1 MSLTPAELWQ
11 KITSYSI
18 ALPDQCRQWANDIAR
33 TQGAAAALQTDQI
46 VIYLREQNL
55 LTEYQLAQLT
65 DAAEP
70 LLKIGPWR
78 IEDRVPHAPFSSW
91 FVGNDVARSRKRW
104 LFVVNDS
111 LLQQSDVR
119 QAGPSLEWNKINSA
133 MKLTDGFNFEPLE
146 KQGTQLLLIA
156 QPIEGE
162 LFQLQATSPY
172 NIAQWI
178 LQLARSL
185 QELHQNRMIHGHI
198 RPDRLWLDSQGKVTL
213 LRDPLVPPNPA
224 ATTDAWSP
232 LDCQLEPAGRVH
244 YMAPELSVP
253 GQMWTTSAD
262 VYSLGCLWYWLITGS
277 APFQSFPLNQVA
289 VQHAVSQLYVSEN
302 DVGGSRLAECFKF
315 CVAKNP
321 ASRFGQAGAL
331 AAALE
336 VALSKTEKT
345 ATVVT
350 PKAPKLEAKAD
361 KPKAEPVKGEVT
373 KANALKSEAPKVES
387 PKVETPKVET
397 PQNDSLKVEPKR
409 SEAAKPTAASTPSLK
424 VEPPKPEPPK
434 VEPPKAESLKA
445 DAPKP
450 ATAKPTPAQPVVTP
464 PTTVPPQ
471 ASPPAVPASVK
482 SVPAQTDATK
492 PAPLKP
498 APPKPD
504 QSKPAQPNPAQAKP
518 EAPASETKKPEIKKP
533 EINKPESQKPEVTKP
548 EVTRTEAPKGDVAI
562 ETKAQPAVAKE
573 PIATEPIAKEPVAK
587 EQPSSTVPQPVA
599 NVTPSPKTEST
610 EPQLPKPEPSQPKAA
625 TPPVAPAPVAPAPV
639 IPAAVVKAPVV
650 AAPPSAAPE
659 TKQAEPVVPAPKT
672 ETIAAPPVAPTT
684 VAAAVTAPTEAPK
697 KKSGKKKSTGSSGK
711 KKKSSKTRPAWV
723 MPALAAGSL
732 LFMAIVF
739 VLLTQFSGNNN
750 QPAPQ
755 PPPIANND
763 PTAPVDST
771 EPGDTGTGTKPVAR
785 DAVHDKFTVVSDD
798 KTLPWAPPT
807 SGDPFSLDM
816 LPPEAQVWMY
826 WKASKFSQDPQGQQ
840 LMSLLEADIAPGTEF
855 LISRSGTTLDNLND
869 VLIAFYPG
877 KEGKPEIAIRF
888 TLTSEQTLSSLK
900 SKWGN
905 VQDAKSGKATIYT
918 NDRGEAYFASL
929 EPPTSDQKIKSFT
942 VGPQKRIEELVALD
956 GGIPPLRRQLEQLHR
971 RTDASADL
979 TILFAPGFLF
989 TDGRQILANSVPAL
1003 RDPLA
1008 QVLATDMQGGL
1019 LTTTMKNNWYAE
1031 LRLVGNSDQDA
1042 SRIAN
1047 DLTKRFT
1054 NLPDEIESRLI
1065 ANSFDASWGKL
1076 SLRYPQML
1084 RELLKHLRVNVE
1096 DGQAIANFYLPKVA
1110 APNVLVAS
1118 WLAAHS
1124 DSNKTLVANKD
1135 DQPTDQPILTPDQFL
1150 DRPIKLSF
1158 DQESLEIA
1166 LQSIAE
1172 STNDGLPANQPKL
1185 TMELDYESMEK
1196 DGITQNQQIRQFAH
1210 NGVPLRNVLTDLVK
1224 RANPTPGIQDTTSA
1238 EMKFVWILVDEADKP
1253 GGKKLLL
1260 TTRAYVADKKLTLSK
1275 EFAMP

>member
-11 KITSYSI
+11 KITSYSL

-46 VIYLREQNL
+46 VSYLREQKL

-70 LLKIGPWR
+70 LLKIGPYR
-78 IEDRVPHAPFSSW
+78 IEDRVAHIPFSSW

-111 LLQQSDVR
+111 LLQQPEVR

-146 KQGTQLLLIA
+146 KHGPQLLLIA

-172 NIAQWI
+172 DIAQWI

-198 RPDRLWLDSQGKVTL
+198 RPDRLWRDSQGKVTL

-224 ATTDAWSP
+224 ATADTWSP
-232 LDCQLEPAGRVH
+232 LDCQLEPASRVH

-253 GQMWTTSAD
+253 GQTWTTAAD

-321 ASRFGQAGAL
+321 TSRFAQAGAL
-331 AAALE
+331 AAVLE

-350 PKAPKLEAKAD
+350 PKTPKPQAKAD
-361 KPKAEPVKGEVT
+361 KPKAEPVKAEVT
-373 KANALKSEAPKVES
+373 KATAVKAEAPKVES

-397 PQNDSLKVEPKR
+397 AKADSLKG
-409 SEAAKPTAASTPSLK
+409 
-424 VEPPKPEPPK
+424 
-434 VEPPKAESLKA
+434 

-450 ATAKPTPAQPVVTP
+450 AAVKPTPAQPVVTP
-464 PTTVPPQ
+464 PTAVPPQ
-471 ASPPAVPASVK
+471 ASPTAVPASVK
-482 SVPAQTDATK
+482 PVPAPMDA
-492 PAPLKP
+492 P
-498 APPKPD
+498 
-504 QSKPAQPNPAQAKP
+504 KPAQPKPAQPKPAQAKP
-518 EAPASETKKPEIKKP
+518 AQAKPGAPAPEIKKPELNKPEIKKP
-533 EINKPESQKPEVTKP
+533 EVPHTEPSKSDVVKETNTK
-548 EVTRTEAPKGDVAI
+548 
-562 ETKAQPAVAKE
+562 QAVAKE
-573 PIATEPIAKEPVAK
+573 SLAKESIAKEQA
-587 EQPSSTVPQPVA
+587 PSSVPQPVA
-599 NVTPSPKTEST
+599 NVTPSPKTEPMQPNVS
-610 EPQLPKPEPSQPKAA
+610 KSEPSQHKAI
-625 TPPVAPAPVAPAPV
+625 TPPVTPASVTPAPV
-639 IPAAVVKAPVV
+639 IPASAVKAPVV
-650 AAPPSAAPE
+650 DAPPSAPPE
-659 TKQAEPVVPAPKT
+659 TKQPEPVVPAPKT
-672 ETIAAPPVAPTT
+672 ETTAAPPVAPTT
-684 VAAAVTAPTEAPK
+684 VAAAVTTPTEAPK

-711 KKKSSKTRPAWV
+711 KKKSSKARPAWV

-750 QPAPQ
+750 QPTPQ
-755 PPPIANND
+755 PPPIASND

-840 LMSLLEADIAPGTEF
+840 LMSLLEADVAPGTEF
-855 LISRSGTTLDNLND
+855 LTSRSGTTLDNLND

-888 TLTSEQTLSSLK
+888 TLSSEQPLSNLK

-905 VQDAKSGKATIYT
+905 VQEAKSGKATIYT
-918 NDRGEAYFASL
+918 NDRGEAYFVSL
-929 EPPTSDQKIKSFT
+929 DPPTSDQKIKSFT

-1008 QVLATDMQGGL
+1008 QVLATDMQAGL
-1019 LTTTMKNNWYAE
+1019 LTTTLKNNWYAE

-1054 NLPDEIESRLI
+1054 NLPDEVESRLI

-1110 APNVLVAS
+1110 APNVMVAS

-1135 DQPTDQPILTPDQFL
+1135 NQPTDQPILTPDQFL

-1238 EMKFVWILVDEADKP
+1238 EMKFVWILVDAADKP